1 MKVNK
6 ARVSL
11 LTIKEKMNPNWIGIA
26 NIENAL
32 DNLDVLIL
40 FCQLLDMEIRFSK
53 VGKKE
58 IGEVLN
64 VGYSSNRYLYS
75 TENKERIEMLKKV
88 KKLINNQ

>member
-11 LTIKEKMNPNWIGIA
+11 LTIKEKMNPNWIGIT
-26 NIENAL
+26 NIEKAL
-32 DNLDVLIL
+32 DDLDALLL
-40 FCQLLDMEIRFSK
+40 FCQLLDIEIEFK
-53 VGKKE
+53 KFPKE
-58 IGEVLN
+58 IGEVYN
-64 VGYSSNRYLYS
+64 EGYTSKRYLYS